1 MLVFTHIGITL
12 MVIYMTVMT
21 IVSCVRMQMQII
33 KADAVSDKNI
43 LQGGTR
49 RRLVVRKNKYG
60 SGYNSE

>member
-1 MLVFTHIGITL
+1 MVVFTHIGITL

-33 KADAVSDKNI
+33 NADIVSDKNI
-43 LQGGTR
+43 LQVATR